1 MVISQNPQIVCIK
14 NQRFPP
20 STLVGVFK
28 VGIVDNEAKS
38 AEGHDKNWKSGEK
51 VKKVNARTLNLPN
64 QYFVVDYFDLL
75 QQ

>member
-1 MVISQNPQIVCIK
+1 M
-14 NQRFPP
+14 
-20 STLVGVFK
+20 FK
-28 VGIVDNEAKS
+28 VGIVDNEAQS

-64 QYFVVDYFDLL
+64 QYCVVDSFDLL

>member
-51 VKKVNARTLNLPN
+51 VKKVNVRTLDLLN
-64 QYFVVDYFDLL
+64 QYCVVDSFDLL